1 MNNFGACVILKT
13 EKNVQDK
20 VKKQIQVQGR
30 KLEKDWECLDEPPE
44 VAESLFYLEALKKVE
59 KYEPRVE
66 ISDMQFENTQGS
78 MTVYIGFAV
87 TGEL

>member
-1 MNNFGACVILKT
+1 M
-13 EKNVQDK
+13 
-20 VKKQIQVQGR
+20 
-30 KLEKDWECLDEPPE
+30 
-44 VAESLFYLEALKKVE
+44 AESLFYLEALKKVE